1 MLIRHI
7 NVNQGQMK
15 VKVELFLT
23 LKELVLKTIAQFH
36 HFENNENFMKFCV
49 LLLPVCCTYYA
60 NK

>member
-23 LKELVLKTIAQFH
+23 LKELVLKDDCGSFTILRT
-36 HFENNENFMKFCV
+36 MRI
-49 LLLPVCCTYYA
+49 L
-60 NK
+60 

>member
-23 LKELVLKTIAQFH
+23 LKELVLKTIAAVSPF
-36 HFENNENFMKFCV
+36 
-49 LLLPVCCTYYA
+49 
-60 NK
+60 